1 MSLCISALLR
11 RCELLMLVDA
21 CYDRRIE
28 VYLSLAEM
36 VFEQR
41 TGLLTA
47 AHEGIPWLFLWELNY

>member
-1 MSLCISALLR
+1 
-11 RCELLMLVDA
+11 MLVDA